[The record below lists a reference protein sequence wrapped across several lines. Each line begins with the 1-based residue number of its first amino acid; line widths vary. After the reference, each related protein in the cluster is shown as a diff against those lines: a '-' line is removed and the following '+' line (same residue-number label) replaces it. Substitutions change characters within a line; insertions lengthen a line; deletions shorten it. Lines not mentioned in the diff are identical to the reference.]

1 MRRADIC
8 RPASRSTWRVLVRGA
23 CLPIAIAVG
32 GASAHAESCG
42 KLCEFEREATKPGT
56 VPGKTDSP
64 KHRAHS
70 SADDDESLAALL
82 IRPFADL
89 IVLAIAEGGANSNL
103 RAGGGDERVR
113 PRQDGEALISRLRV
127 DAGRQRIDSATDAWD
142 LRIEAGDGALGV
154 QGRLTRYREELADSP
169 PAASR
174 LDFRQAHVLYRMS
187 GEFLEVDLGIGMLQ
201 MSGRDTHSALSF
213 TVPVL
218 IHPVPWLGIEY
229 RPAWARIAIH
239 AVRDQELAL
248 MLGGR
253 FASLRLG
260 YRRVDT
266 DGGTTGAV
274 LQGPFMGVSIRY

>member
-1 MRRADIC
+1 MVRATL
-8 RPASRSTWRVLVRGA
+8 SSQWRVLARGA
-23 CLPIAIAVG
+23 ILAIVTAFSGV
-32 GASAHAESCG
+32 AAQAESCG
-42 KLCEFEREATKPGT
+42 KLCEFERAATKPGT
-56 VPGKTDSP
+56 APGKADSP
-64 KHRAHS
+64 KRGAHA

-113 PRQDGEALISRLRV
+113 PRTDGEALIPRLRLDV
-127 DAGRQRIDSATDAWD
+127 GRQRIDSATEAWD
-142 LRIEAGDGALGV
+142 LRIEAGEGALGI
-154 QGRLTRYREELADSP
+154 QGRLTRYREELGGSSP
-169 PAASR
+169 AVSR

-218 IHPVPWLGIEY
+218 IHPTPWLGLEY

-239 AVRDQELAL
+239 SVRDQELAL
-248 MLGGR
+248 MLGGP
-253 FASLRLG
+253 FASLRMG

-266 DGGTTGAV
+266 DGGSTGAV
-274 LQGPFMGVSIRY
+274 MQGPFMGLSIRY